1 MIRRINLSGNPN
13 LGVYISVTDSVA
25 LIPQNTPEKFEGV
38 LREAL
43 EVEVLKVSISGSSLN
58 GALAVGNSNGFVV
71 SNQAMDRE
79 IDALAAA
86 GVEAVRI
93 PERFTAIGNLVLAN
107 DNGAVASPLLSDDAL
122 QVIGDVLEVDV
133 EVSTVAGL
141 NIIGSMGAATNRGA
155 LLNPQASSEEIS
167 IIEDTLGVEADVGT
181 VNHGVTL
188 IGACSV
194 ANSNGVLVGEE
205 TTGPELARIEEAL
218 GFLEG

>member
-25 LIPQNTPEKFEGV
+25 LVPQNTPEKFEDA

-43 EVEVLKVSISGSSLN
+43 EVEVLRASISGSSLN
-58 GALAVGNSNGFVV
+58 GALSVGNSNGFIV
-71 SNQAMDRE
+71 SNQTMDRE
-79 IDALAAA
+79 IEALAVA
-86 GVEAVRI
+86 GLEVMRI
-93 PERFTAIGNLVLAN
+93 PDRFTAVGNLVLAN
-107 DNGAVASPLLSDDAL
+107 DKGAVVSPLLSEDSVD
-122 QVIGDVLEVDV
+122 VIRKVLEVDV

-141 NIIGSMGAATNRGA
+141 NIIGSVGAATNRGA
-155 LLNPQASSEEIS
+155 LLHPHVSREEME
-167 IIEDTLGVEADVGT
+167 IIEGALDVSADVGT

-188 IGACSV
+188 VGACSA

>member
-25 LIPQNTPEKFEGV
+25 LVPQNTPEKFEDA

-43 EVEVLKVSISGSSLN
+43 DVEVLRASISGSSLN
-58 GALAVGNSNGFVV
+58 GALSVGNSNGFIV
-71 SNQAMDRE
+71 SNQTMDRE
-79 IDALAAA
+79 IEAFA
-86 GVEAVRI
+86 GAGLEVMRI
-93 PERFTAIGNLVLAN
+93 PDRFTAVGNLVLAN
-107 DNGAVASPLLSDDAL
+107 DNGAVVSPLLSEDSVD
-122 QVIGDVLEVDV
+122 VIRKVLEVDV

-141 NIIGSMGAATNRGA
+141 NIIGSVGAATNRGA
-155 LLNPQASSEEIS
+155 LLHPHVSKEEME
-167 IIEDTLGVEADVGT
+167 IIEGALDVSADVGT

-188 IGACSV
+188 VGACSA

>member
-25 LIPQNTPEKFEGV
+25 LIPQNTPEKFEDV

-93 PERFTAIGNLVLAN
+93 PERFTAVGNLILAN

-133 EVSTVAGL
+133 KVSTLAGL
-141 NIIGSMGAATNRGA
+141 NIIGSMGAVTNRGA
-155 LLNPQASSEEIS
+155 LLNPQASSEEINT
-167 IIEDTLGVEADVGT
+167 IEDALGVEADVGT
-181 VNHGVTL
+181 VNHGATL

>member
-25 LIPQNTPEKFEGV
+25 LIPQNTPEKFEDV

-58 GALAVGNSNGFVV
+58 GALAAGNSNGFVV

-93 PERFTAIGNLVLAN
+93 PERFTAVGNLILAN

-133 EVSTVAGL
+133 KVSTLAGL
-141 NIIGSMGAATNRGA
+141 NIIGSMGAVTNRGA
-155 LLNPQASSEEIS
+155 LLNPQASSEEINT
-167 IIEDTLGVEADVGT
+167 IEDALGVEADVGT

>member
-25 LIPQNTPEKFEGV
+25 LIPVNVSPKFEDA

-43 EVEVLKVSISGSSLN
+43 EVEVLRTSLSGSSLN
-58 GALAVGNSNGFVV
+58 GALSAGNSNGFVV

-79 IDALAAA
+79 VEALMAA
-86 GVEAVRI
+86 GLEVTRI
-93 PERFTAIGNLVLAN
+93 PDRFTAVGNLVLAN
-107 DNGAVASPLLSDDAL
+107 DNGAVASPLLSEDAL
-122 QVIGDVLEVDV
+122 NVIGDVLEVDV
-133 EVSTVAGL
+133 KVSTVAGL
-141 NIIGSMGAATNRGA
+141 NIIGSLGAVTNRGA
-155 LLNPQASSEEIS
+155 LLHPHTSEDEMRV
-167 IIEDTLGVEADVGT
+167 IEGALGVEADVGT
-181 VNHGVTL
+181 VNHGVAL
-188 IGACSV
+188 VGACSA

>member
-13 LGVYISVTDSVA
+13 LGVYISVTDAVA

>member
-25 LIPQNTPEKFEGV
+25 LIPQNTPEKFEDV

-93 PERFTAIGNLVLAN
+93 PERFTAVGNLILAN

-133 EVSTVAGL
+133 KVSTLAGL
-141 NIIGSMGAATNRGA
+141 NIIGSMGAVTNRGA
-155 LLNPQASSEEIS
+155 LLNPQASSEEINT
-167 IIEDTLGVEADVGT
+167 IEDALGVEADVGT

>member
-58 GALAVGNSNGFVV
+58 GALSVGHSNGFVV

-93 PERFTAIGNLVLAN
+93 PERFTAVGNLVLAN

-133 EVSTVAGL
+133 KVSTLAGL
-141 NIIGSMGAATNRGA
+141 NIVGSMGAATNRGA
-155 LLNPQASSEEIS
+155 LLNPQASSEEIG

>member
-93 PERFTAIGNLVLAN
+93 PERFTAVGNLVLAN

-133 EVSTVAGL
+133 KVSTLAGL
-141 NIIGSMGAATNRGA
+141 NIVGSMGAATNRGA
-155 LLNPQASSEEIS
+155 LLNPQASSEEIG
-167 IIEDTLGVEADVGT
+167 IIEDALGVEADVGT

>member
-93 PERFTAIGNLVLAN
+93 PERFTAVGNLVLAN

-133 EVSTVAGL
+133 KVSTLAGL
-141 NIIGSMGAATNRGA
+141 NIVGSMGAATNRGA
-155 LLNPQASSEEIS
+155 LLNPQASSEEIG

>member
-25 LIPQNTPEKFEGV
+25 LVPQNTSEKFEDA

-43 EVEVLKVSISGSSLN
+43 DVEVLRASISGSSLN
-58 GALAVGNSNGFVV
+58 GALSVGNSNGFIV
-71 SNQAMDRE
+71 SNQTMDRE
-79 IDALAAA
+79 IEALAGA
-86 GVEAVRI
+86 GLEVMRI
-93 PERFTAIGNLVLAN
+93 PDRFTAVGNLVLAN
-107 DNGAVASPLLSDDAL
+107 DNGAVVSPLLSEDSVD
-122 QVIGDVLEVDV
+122 VIRKVLEVDV

-141 NIIGSMGAATNRGA
+141 NIIGSVGAATNRGA
-155 LLNPQASSEEIS
+155 LLHPHVSKEEME
-167 IIEDTLGVEADVGT
+167 IIEGALDVSADVGT

-188 IGACSV
+188 VGACSA

>member
-25 LIPQNTPEKFEGV
+25 LVPQNTPEKFEDA

-43 EVEVLKVSISGSSLN
+43 DVEVLRASISGSSLN
-58 GALAVGNSNGFVV
+58 GALSVGNSNGFIV
-71 SNQAMDRE
+71 SNQTMDRE
-79 IDALAAA
+79 IEALAGA
-86 GVEAVRI
+86 GLEVMRI
-93 PERFTAIGNLVLAN
+93 PDRFTAVGNLVLAN
-107 DNGAVASPLLSDDAL
+107 DNGAVVSPLLSEDSVD
-122 QVIGDVLEVDV
+122 VIRKVLEVDV

-141 NIIGSMGAATNRGA
+141 NIIGSVGAATNRGA
-155 LLNPQASSEEIS
+155 LLHPHVSKEEME
-167 IIEDTLGVEADVGT
+167 IIEGALDVSADVGT

-188 IGACSV
+188 VGACSA